1 MAQDISTPLSNA
13 PEARCDSARRH
24 GRSAGHIFSLLR
36 EKIWKKR
43 ALERFYS
50 AYAPEKS
57 CRSVLRFVVTLSVVR
72 TPFGR
77 AAESGFP
84 SARHTVQ
91 VVSFAPIE
99 YLTYGIRTMS
109 ILLRAVGA
117 DVGIGPYKDRNT
129 FHGNRQK
136 RLSTPARDFS
146 SEAGARMKAYRV
158 YVESEQR
165 TSGGKDPPEA

>member
-1 MAQDISTPLSNA
+1 MARDASGGSFFCTNRCGMPPAAYFFLDCQKKVCKKETPENEIAPSRLKSLSFCLA
-13 PEARCDSARRH
+13 FC
-24 GRSAGHIFSLLR
+24 
-36 EKIWKKR
+36 
-43 ALERFYS
+43 
-50 AYAPEKS
+50 
-57 CRSVLRFVVTLSVVR
+57 RFVSVVK

-117 DVGIGPYKDRNT
+117 DVGIGPYKGRNT

>member
-1 MAQDISTPLSNA
+1 MLHRSGAGSLRGHTFFWLVRKKYAKKRRWGREIALS
-13 PEARCDSARRH
+13 RRKNLSF
-24 GRSAGHIFSLLR
+24 RSA
-36 EKIWKKR
+36 
-43 ALERFYS
+43 
-50 AYAPEKS
+50 
-57 CRSVLRFVVTLSVVR
+57 CCRFVSVVK

-91 VVSFAPIE
+91 VVSVAPIE

-117 DVGIGPYKDRNT
+117 DVGIGPYKGRNT